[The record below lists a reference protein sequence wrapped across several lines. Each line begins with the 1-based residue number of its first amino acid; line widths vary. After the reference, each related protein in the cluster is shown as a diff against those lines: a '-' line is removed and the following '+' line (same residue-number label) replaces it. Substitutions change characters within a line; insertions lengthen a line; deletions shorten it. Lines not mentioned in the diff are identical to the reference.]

1 MRKVFVIYLQINL
14 SGRWLDLI
22 FFICFLSFSSKN
34 DSIAF
39 FMTYSKKVKVA
50 AVYYLLEIFSD

>member
-1 MRKVFVIYLQINL
+1 MVRF
-14 SGRWLDLI
+14 D
-22 FFICFLSFSSKN
+22 FFLICFLSFSCKN

-39 FMTYSKKVKVA
+39 FMTYAKKVKVA